1 MLLPITLT
9 LAAASALISL
19 WLAIRVGAARQ
30 AAKVMIGDGGDPA
43 LIARMR
49 AQANF
54 VEYTPFVLALTGL
67 IELARGPQA
76 WLWGVA
82 IAYLLARL
90 PHPIGMD
97 RPSPNPLRMAGILVT
112 FLVLLGLAGYG
123 LAIVY
128 SGAHG

>member
-30 AAKVMIGDGGDPA
+30 ATKVMIGDGGDPA

-54 VEYTPFVLALTGL
+54 VEYTPFVLVLTGL
-67 IELARGPQA
+67 IELARGPRA

-82 IAYLLARL
+82 IAYVLARL
-90 PHPIGMD
+90 AHPIGMD
-97 RPSPNPLRMAGILVT
+97 RSAPNPLRMAGILVT

-128 SGAHG
+128 SGAHM